1 VALHEGV
8 FSRMYQLTELQVYTA
23 GGSSSDLH
31 IPGLPKEEAE
41 RIKSFLLNKITV
53 LENVSTVIDE
63 PLVSEEMEE
72 EIQEETHWKEETPSD
87 LDSETQ
93 H

>member
-1 VALHEGV
+1 
-8 FSRMYQLTELQVYTA
+8 MYQLTELQVYTA

-53 LENVSTVIDE
+53 LENVSSVIDE
-63 PLVSEEMEE
+63 SIVSEGVKEE
-72 EIQEETHWKEETPSD
+72 KQAAIHLIEENPSDSENEIQP
-87 LDSETQ
+87 
-93 H
+93 

>member
-1 VALHEGV
+1 
-8 FSRMYQLTELQVYTA
+8 MYQLTELQVYTA

-53 LENVSTVIDE
+53 LENVSSVIE
-63 PLVSEEMEE
+63 ESIVSEGVKE
-72 EIQEETHWKEETPSD
+72 EIQAKNSYDRGKPF
-87 LDSETQ
+87 
-93 H
+93 